1 LTQARRSRFLRAYTI
16 AIALVGWS
24 AILLQLVLSLR
35 LATSNGKSVAAGL
48 VIYLSYFTVL
58 TNILVAVALTVPCF
72 APATKAGRFFDRP
85 GVNTAIA
92 AYIAVVGIAY
102 SLLLRHIWNPEGWQL
117 IADHLLHD
125 AIPKG
130 GLRFAQLPVWL
141 LYPIGYFAYS
151 LVRGALT
158 ASYSYPFI
166 DVSTIGY
173 RQAMT
178 NALLVLLAF
187 VGVASALILV
197 SRFDRKH
204 PSLERG

>member
-1 LTQARRSRFLRAYTI
+1 M
-16 AIALVGWS
+16 
-24 AILLQLVLSLR
+24 
-35 LATSNGKSVAAGL
+35 
-48 VIYLSYFTVL
+48 
-58 TNILVAVALTVPCF
+58 
-72 APATKAGRFFDRP
+72 
-85 GVNTAIA
+85 
-92 AYIAVVGIAY
+92 
-102 SLLLRHIWNPEGWQL
+102 
-117 IADHLLHD
+117 
-125 AIPKG
+125 
-130 GLRFAQLPVWL
+130 WL

-187 VGVASALILV
+187 VAVASALILV

>member
-1 LTQARRSRFLRAYTI
+1 MTQARRSRFLRAYTI

-125 AIPKG
+125 AM
-130 GLRFAQLPVWL
+130 
-141 LYPIGYFAYS
+141 PILF
-151 LVRGALT
+151 LV
-158 ASYSYPFI
+158 YWW
-166 DVSTIGY
+166 
-173 RQAMT
+173 
-178 NALLVLLAF
+178 
-187 VGVASALILV
+187 
-197 SRFDRKH
+197 SRSRKADCGSH
-204 PSLERG
+204 NCPCGFCIRSDTSRIRWCEVR